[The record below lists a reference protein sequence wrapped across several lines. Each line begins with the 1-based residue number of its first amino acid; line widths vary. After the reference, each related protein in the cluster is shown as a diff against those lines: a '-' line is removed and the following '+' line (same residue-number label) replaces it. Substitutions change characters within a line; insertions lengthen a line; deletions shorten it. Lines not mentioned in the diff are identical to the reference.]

1 MWLVLA
7 QLSEKQLD
15 ATIRELEN
23 QNFCLNLDEGA
34 VSMVLL
40 REGLENDANVVVTFP
55 AFSKRDA
62 GELQSWYCGARVTKC
77 MSCLI

>member
-40 REGLENDANVVVTFP
+40 REDREQKLLGSGMVEAWF
-55 AFSKRDA
+55 
-62 GELQSWYCGARVTKC
+62 GQ
-77 MSCLI
+77 